1 MQGVQL
7 DEKTSERMKAIRT
20 FTLMDDTFMT
30 QVFAGDAG
38 VEIAPTAKEV
48 AGFNAYIER
57 YKAALPIEAAAA
69 QYKK

>member
-1 MQGVQL
+1 MVNNPKDL
-7 DEKTSERMKAIRT
+7 PLADFLEE
-20 FTLMDDTFMT
+20 